1 MIRPALT
8 ALLVA
13 FVAYGVTAR
22 ASPSCMS
29 FGEARAAFPGKHL
42 FWHTRA
48 KCWND
53 SGRAAAAAH
62 VRQPPLPPRRD
73 KTPMILFPT
82 LVDGSGAPPEMLNE
96 RPANSWPLILDVDA
110 ATAEPVNSCCWP
122 ALDDEP
128 AATFAERWSQ
138 IPTTW
143 ILLASKRP

>member
-1 MIRPALT
+1 MMRPVLV

-13 FVAYGVTAR
+13 FVAFCVTAS
-22 ASPSCMS
+22 ASPHCMT

-48 KCWND
+48 RCWND

-96 RPANSWPLILDVDA
+96 RPADSWPLILDVDET
-110 ATAEPVNSCCWP
+110 TADEPDRCCWP

-128 AATFAERWSQ
+128 PASFRERWSAM
-138 IPTTW
+138 PVDW
-143 ILLASKRP
+143 FHMASKR